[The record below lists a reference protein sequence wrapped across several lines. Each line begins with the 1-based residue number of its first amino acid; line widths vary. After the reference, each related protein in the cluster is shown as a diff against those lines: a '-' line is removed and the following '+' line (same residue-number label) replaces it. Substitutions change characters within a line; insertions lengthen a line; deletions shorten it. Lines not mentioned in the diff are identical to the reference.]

1 MSSTSYK
8 KAGVL
13 YFVANIFNKGISF
26 ITVPIFTR
34 LLSTFDYGV
43 VTTYSSWASILA
55 AFLGFSLNTAIRYSY
70 NETNQTKIDNNR
82 ALSSIFTFTI
92 LISILLLSTAIVV
105 IVAVPISI
113 NVAIVV
119 LCFLQG
125 MFGALINDYT
135 TYQMMEYK
143 YIGRSLLMTM
153 PNLIAAVLSVFMIIM
168 MREHLY
174 LGRIIPMSIMTCF
187 FGVVLCVAVFSRT
200 RPCIDI
206 AYLKWA
212 LKVSVPLVI
221 HGIALNI
228 LSQADRTMIT
238 WLRDA
243 SETGIYSLVYS
254 FSMIATV
261 ITTAL
266 EGVWA
271 PWYTERMNKKEYKKV
286 NEVGRDYLNLMTY
299 AMVALVLV
307 SVEVLKLLADR
318 EYWSG
323 IPVIPPIVLS
333 NYVIFLYTLFVNVEY
348 YYEKSIYITIN
359 TAIAAIVNILLN
371 LVFIPRFGFFAAA
384 YTTLASYTFSFLL
397 HMSNARKLNKDIF
410 AARMFVRPLLHI
422 GLSSVLFYIY
432 LNKPL
437 IRWGFMIVYCAY
449 EFIRERKRIG
459 EYFPEVAKKYA
470 FFR

>member
-1 MSSTSYK
+1 MNSPNFK
-8 KAGVL
+8 KVGVL
-13 YFVANIFNKGISF
+13 YFVANLFNKGISF

-34 LLSTFDYGV
+34 LLSTYDYGV

-55 AFLGFSLNTAIRYSY
+55 AFLGFSLNTAVRYSY
-70 NETNQTKIDNNR
+70 NDIKQVKVNNNIV
-82 ALSSIFTFTI
+82 LSCIFTFTI
-92 LISILLLSTAIVV
+92 LVSLFLMSIALVMFTLA
-105 IVAVPISI
+105 PIDI
-113 NVAIVV
+113 NVAIVI

-143 YIGRSLLMTM
+143 YIGRSLIMTM
-153 PNLIAAVLSVFMIIM
+153 PNLMAAVLSVVMIIM
-168 MREHLY
+168 MRNHLY
-174 LGRIIPMSIMTCF
+174 MGRIIPMSIMTCV
-187 FGVVLCVAVFSRT
+187 FGIVLCVAVFRKN

-206 AYLKWA
+206 GYLKWA
-212 LKVSVPLVI
+212 LKASVPLIV
-221 HGIALNI
+221 HGIALNM

-238 WLRDA
+238 WLRNA

-271 PWYTERMNKKEYKKV
+271 PWFTERMNKKEYKEV

-299 AMVALVLV
+299 AMVSLVLI
-307 SVEVLKLLADR
+307 SVEVLKLLADS

-323 IPVIPPIVLS
+323 ILIIPPIVLS

-348 YYEKSIYITIN
+348 YYERSVYITIN
-359 TAIAAIVNILLN
+359 TAIAAVTNIFLN

-384 YTTLASYTFSFLL
+384 YTTLASYTLSFLL
-397 HMSNARKLNKDIF
+397 HMGNARKLNKNVF
-410 AARMFVRPLLHI
+410 SVRMFVRPLLHI
-422 GLSSVLFYIY
+422 GLFSMFFYVF
-432 LNKPL
+432 LNRPM
-437 IRWGFMIVYCAY
+437 IRWGAMIVYCVY
-449 EFIRERKRIG
+449 VFIRERKKIG
-459 EYFPEVAKKYA
+459 KYFPKAARKSA